1 MIRVSGVAKRMGNRP
16 VIRNLSFEAAD
27 GTINGLIGPNGAG
40 KTTTLR
46 LITGV
51 LVPDSGDIRMD
62 DVDPGAD
69 FGRARS
75 AMGALLDHTGLYAR
89 LTARESLSYFG
100 RLRGLRSAA
109 LQARVDDVVEQLGI
123 GHIADRRTAGFSQ
136 GELLKVA
143 LGCSILHQPKHIL
156 LDEPT
161 NGLDPNA
168 IIELRQV
175 LMALRDA
182 GACVIFSSHVLSEVQ
197 ALCDR
202 VVVLANGTVATQ
214 GTVAEVC
221 SASGATALEPAF
233 LQLTR
238 QPNAPAN

>member
-1 MIRVSGVAKRMGNRP
+1 MIRISGVSKRMGDRP
-16 VIRNLSFEAAD
+16 VIKDLSFEAAD

-51 LVPDSGDIRMD
+51 LAPDSGNVRMD
-62 DVDPGAD
+62 DVDPSVD
-69 FGRARS
+69 FEKTRG
-75 AMGALLDHTGLYAR
+75 AMGALLDHTGLYGR
-89 LTARESLSYFG
+89 LTARETLYYFG
-100 RLRGLRSAA
+100 RLRGLRRAA
-109 LQARVDDVVEQLGI
+109 LQARVNEVVEQLGI
-123 GHIADRRTAGFSQ
+123 EHIIDRRTAGLSQ

-143 LGCSILHQPKHIL
+143 LGCAILHRPKHIL

-168 IIELRQV
+168 IIELRET
-175 LMALRDA
+175 LKTLRDA

-202 VVVLANGTVATQ
+202 VVVLASGTVATQ
-214 GTVAEVC
+214 GTVSEVC
-221 SASGATALEPAF
+221 QASGTSTLEPAF

-238 QPNAPAN
+238 QNISSED